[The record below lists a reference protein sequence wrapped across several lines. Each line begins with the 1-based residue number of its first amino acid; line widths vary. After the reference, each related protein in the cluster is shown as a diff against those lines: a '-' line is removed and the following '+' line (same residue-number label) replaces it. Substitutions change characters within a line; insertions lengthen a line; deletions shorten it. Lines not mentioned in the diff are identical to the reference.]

1 MEGIFMTESSNAN
14 NHTYSLM
21 LGTIFFSLLFLVP
34 CTLICTFV
42 PVKKIPTTTA
52 LPQFEVES
60 VALEEDVAFKEKSVV
75 EDSFEVSYS
84 TKVQDSKKRLD
95 EGLALYRQPYSKAA
109 VEWFYI
115 HLTEDRDVAL
125 AIMKE
130 ADKNDISLSLAFAL
144 AHTES
149 EFKPRAVNTNKN
161 GSIDRGL
168 FQLNN
173 KSFPNLKEEDFF
185 NPEVSAKYGMSH
197 LRYCLDAAGNEIA
210 ALAMYNA
217 GTGKVRNNATPQI
230 TLNYVSKIDSYR
242 KGIDLL
248 FATDVLSFYETSPD
262 TRVAFVQ

>member
-1 MEGIFMTESSNAN
+1 MNENFSEK
-14 NHTYSLM
+14 NHSFRLLLGTVLFSLM
-21 LGTIFFSLLFLVP
+21 FLIPCALIVALVP
-34 CTLICTFV
+34 IQTKA
-42 PVKKIPTTTA
+42 PVQT
-52 LPQFEVES
+52 LPQFEAEA
-60 VALEEDVAFKEKSVV
+60 VALEDDVPYEAKIEDE
-75 EDSFEVSYS
+75 EILEVSYNA
-84 TKVQDSKKRLD
+84 KAQDFKKKTD
-95 EGLALYRQPYSKAA
+95 DGLALYRQPYSKAA

-130 ADKNDISLSLAFAL
+130 ADKNDIPLPLAFAL

-149 EFKPRAVNTNKN
+149 EFKAKAVNKNKN

-173 KSFPNLKEEDFF
+173 NSFPSLTEADFF
-185 NPEVSAKYGMSH
+185 NPEISAKYGMSH

-217 GTGKVRNNATPQI
+217 GTGKVKANNTPQT

-242 KGIDLL
+242 KGIEKL
-248 FATDVLSFYETSPD
+248 FEEDVLSFYESAGD
-262 TRVAFVQ
+262 ARLAKK

>member
-1 MEGIFMTESSNAN
+1 MTESSHAN
-14 NHTYSLM
+14 NHNFRLL
-21 LGTIFFSLLFLVP
+21 LGTIFFSLLFLIP
-34 CTLICTFV
+34 CILICTFV
-42 PVKKIPTTTA
+42 PVKKLPIAKTLPT
-52 LPQFEVES
+52 FEVEA
-60 VALEEDVAFKEKSVV
+60 VALEADVAFEEEKAI
-75 EDSFEVSYS
+75 EDNFDVSYN

-130 ADKNDISLSLAFAL
+130 ADANDIPLSLAFAL

-149 EFKPRAVNTNKN
+149 EFKPKAMNKNKN

-173 KSFPNLKEEDFF
+173 KSFPNLTEQDFF
-185 NPEVSAKYGMSH
+185 NPDISAKYGMSH
-197 LRYCLDAAGNEIA
+197 LRYCLDTAGNEIA

-217 GTGKVRNNATPQI
+217 GTGKVRNNATPQT

-242 KGIDLL
+242 KGIDILCT
-248 FATDVLSFYETSPD
+248 TDVLSFYETTHD
-262 TRVAFVQ
+262 VRLAFVQ